1 MHKGHEEVDGV
12 TAAKDSKELQTRNA
26 MLQAD
31 LRAAQDIQHSLER
44 KISFLEQ
51 TVQEQPFSKYV
62 VISA

>member
-1 MHKGHEEVDGV
+1 MDGV
-12 TAAKDSKELQTRNA
+12 TAAGDNRELQTRNA

-51 TVQEQPFSKYV
+51 TVQEQPFSKYIV
-62 VISA
+62 TSA

>member
-1 MHKGHEEVDGV
+1 MHRGHEEVDGM
-12 TAAKDSKELQTRNA
+12 TAAGDSRELQTRNA

-44 KISFLEQ
+44 KIRFLEQ

-62 VISA
+62 VTSA